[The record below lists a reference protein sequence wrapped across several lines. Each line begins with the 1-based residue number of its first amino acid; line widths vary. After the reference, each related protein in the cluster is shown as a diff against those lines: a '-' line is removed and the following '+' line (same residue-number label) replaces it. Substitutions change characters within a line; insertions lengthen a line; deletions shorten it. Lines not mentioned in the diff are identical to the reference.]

1 MFAEP
6 EELEI
11 IENNRLRSE
20 LSAESEEII
29 IKQKRKLTESREQ
42 SPTAQVSADF

>member
-11 IENNRLRSE
+11 IENSRLRSELSADSAELEEIEIIENSRLRSE
-20 LSAESEEII
+20 LSAE
-29 IKQKRKLTESREQ
+29 
-42 SPTAQVSADF
+42 

>member
-29 IKQKRKLTESREQ
+29 MKLTESREQ
-42 SPTAQVSADF
+42 SPTAQVSANL